1 MCHLLH
7 ILLSVFNNGLILQWG
22 LYVKSKPAA
31 QPVNINKKKN
41 LLELINTKII
51 NANACINYTKRSSH
65 SGCSVIYVSSD
76 QFTVSNISL
85 CPDWKETNII
95 DSIYWICIGT

>member
-22 LYVKSKPAA
+22 LYVKSQPAA
-31 QPVNINKKKN
+31 KPVNIN
-41 LLELINTKII
+41 LPITLNTQII
-51 NANACINYTKRSSH
+51 NANACINYTNRSKH

-85 CPDWKETNII
+85 CPDWKDTNII

>member
-1 MCHLLH
+1 MQ
-7 ILLSVFNNGLILQWG
+7 SDFNNGLTLQWG
-22 LYVKSKPAA
+22 LYVKS
-31 QPVNINKKKN
+31 QPIGQININ
-41 LLELINTKII
+41 LPITLSTKII

-76 QFTVSNISL
+76 QFTVTNICLHS
-85 CPDWKETNII
+85 DWTGTNII

>member
-1 MCHLLH
+1 MFL
-7 ILLSVFNNGLILQWG
+7 VFNNGLILQWG
-22 LYVKSKPAA
+22 LYIKSKPAA
-31 QPVNINKKKN
+31 QPVNIN
-41 LLELINTKII
+41 LPITLSTQII

-76 QFTVSNISL
+76 QFTVTNICL
-85 CPDWKETNII
+85 HPDWKDTNII